1 MDSFDVKK
9 DKAFSLDRSNKGS
22 FDSGIKDVVMTI
34 NSLTNFFTTSSCAGR
49 LVVIKKL
56 GKKTNSK
63 ILFCSHEKVKEPEN
77 IIDVLENDGN
87 VWLIFQPAI
96 LHVSSRNIEDA
107 IWLFGRAKQAGFK
120 RTGIV
125 SIKTNPV
132 VEIMGTD
139 YIETLLCDSNG
150 RYYTYDGLKKHLE
163 YAEEKFD
170 KNQAKIDSF
179 GRLLEND

>member
-1 MDSFDVKK
+1 MDFDTKK
-9 DKAFSLDRSNKGS
+9 EKALSVDKSNKGS
-22 FDSGIKDVVMTI
+22 IDKNIKKLVNTI
-34 NSLTNFFTTSSCAGR
+34 NNFKDFFTTSSCAGR
-49 LVVIKKL
+49 LVVIKKQ

-107 IWLFGRAKQAGFK
+107 TWLFGRAKQAGFK

-150 RYYTYDGLKKHLE
+150 RYYTYEGLKKHLE
-163 YAEEKFD
+163 YAEGKFD
-170 KNQAKIDSF
+170 KNQAKIDNF